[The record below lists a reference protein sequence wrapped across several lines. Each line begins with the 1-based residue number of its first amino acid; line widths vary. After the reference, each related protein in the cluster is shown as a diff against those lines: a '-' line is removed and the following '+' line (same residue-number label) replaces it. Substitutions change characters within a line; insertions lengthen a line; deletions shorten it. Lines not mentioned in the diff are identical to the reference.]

1 MKISMERFQ
10 EAVEA
15 AIASIP
21 KPFQPFLEHVE
32 FRIEARSKQ
41 GLLGLYEG
49 VSVLEDGDGLPNRVT
64 IFKAEHEAEADD
76 WEELVE
82 EVRRTILHEVGHH
95 FPLENAEL
103 PFSPLRLHYP
113 PSPSPTT

>member
-1 MKISMERFQ
+1 MNVSMERFQ
-10 EAVEA
+10 QAVEA

-21 KPFQPFLEHVE
+21 KPFQPYLEHVE
-32 FRIEARSKQ
+32 FRIEPRSGT

-49 VSVLEDGDGLPNRVT
+49 VSALDDGDGLPNRVT
-64 IFKAEHEAEADD
+64 IFKAEHEADAES

-95 FPLENAEL
+95 FLMEEEDL
-103 PFSPLRLHYP
+103 PY
-113 PSPSPTT
+113 